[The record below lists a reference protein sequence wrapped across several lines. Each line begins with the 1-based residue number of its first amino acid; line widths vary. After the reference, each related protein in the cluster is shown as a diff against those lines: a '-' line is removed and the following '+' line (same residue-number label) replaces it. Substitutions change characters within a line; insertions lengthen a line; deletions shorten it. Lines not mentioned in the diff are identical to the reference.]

1 MASQQQPQLNQNNR
15 IYLYGLLRSTIGVG
29 RQAFMT
35 QIEEALASDGLDA
48 ASLGYDGVRELLE
61 ELDEFVTLTVF
72 KGGRVY
78 ATLVAQPEWDA
89 ILDAAGDGAGGTGAT
104 GKSGKPWKR
113 KRGQRTLKPVRPRA
127 VTVESEIEE
136 EAVEAAADEIAE
148 GVDAPAEPE
157 QAPEGEAAAENTFVE
172 AAHVEDAEDDV
183 QEADEAPAAG
193 ESEPEPESAAVAE
206 AEPESA
212 PAARPEPAPEP
223 SISLT
228 VIFDPEHANAGIQTL
243 ASTPATAGSL
253 ERVNAEEVAAIPQS
267 VTASPQP
274 VTASPQLDAAST
286 EPPAVPLAAPRAERA
301 QNAAVAAATPA
312 PQPAQPAPAT
322 PGPAPEPPID
332 PKTYP
337 QDFTTDVW
345 CPTSLLHELSA
356 LLPLGA
362 DALGIAG
369 EWFLIAIERGTAELG
384 RKRIAFPLRYIRD
397 GERRTATI
405 RLKHRS
411 PAAPG
416 APWAIEAIEAD

>member
-29 RQAFMT
+29 RQAIMT

-157 QAPEGEAAAENTFVE
+157 QAPEGEAAAEDTFVE

-193 ESEPEPESAAVAE
+193 EPEPESVAVAE

-212 PAARPEPAPEP
+212 PAAQPEPDPEP

-228 VIFDPEHANAGIQTL
+228 VIYDPEHANAGVQTL
-243 ASTPATAGSL
+243 ASTPAAAGNP
-253 ERVNAEEVAAIPQS
+253 ERVNAGEVAADAQPI
-267 VTASPQP
+267 TAGPQP
-274 VTASPQLDAAST
+274 DAASA
-286 EPPAVPLAAPRAERA
+286 EPPAVPLAAPRTECA
-301 QNAAVAAATPA
+301 QNTLVAAATPM
-312 PQPAQPAPAT
+312 PQPAQAT
-322 PGPAPEPPID
+322 PAAPEPAPEPPID
-332 PKTYP
+332 PETYP

-345 CPTSLLHELSA
+345 CPASLLHELSA

-411 PAAPG
+411 PDTPG
-416 APWAIEAIEAD
+416 APWAIEAIETD

>member
-48 ASLGYDGVRELLE
+48 ASLGYGGVRELLE

-89 ILDAAGDGAGGTGAT
+89 ILDAAGDGAT

-127 VTVESEIEE
+127 VVVETEV
-136 EAVEAAADEIAE
+136 EAEVVEAAADEVAE
-148 GVDAPAEPE
+148 SADAPAEPE
-157 QAPEGEAAAENTFVE
+157 QAPEGEAAAEDAAVE
-172 AAHVEDAEDDV
+172 TMQAKETEDGV
-183 QEADEAPAAG
+183 QEADEAPAATA
-193 ESEPEPESAAVAE
+193 EPEPVTA
-206 AEPESA
+206 AEPE
-212 PAARPEPAPEP
+212 PASTPTSQPEPEPAPEP

-228 VIFDPEHANAGIQTL
+228 VIFDPEHAHAGIQTL

-286 EPPAVPLAAPRAERA
+286 EPPAAPLAAPRAERA

>member
-157 QAPEGEAAAENTFVE
+157 QAPEGEAAAEDTFVE

-183 QEADEAPAAG
+183 QEADEAPAATA
-193 ESEPEPESAAVAE
+193 EPEPVTA
-206 AEPESA
+206 AEPE
-212 PAARPEPAPEP
+212 PASTPTSQPEPEP

-228 VIFDPEHANAGIQTL
+228 VIYDPEHANAGIRTL
-243 ASTPATAGSL
+243 ASTPATAGNP
-253 ERVNAEEVAAIPQS
+253 ERVNAGEVAAIPQS

-286 EPPAVPLAAPRAERA
+286 EPPAAPLAAPRAERA

>member
-1 MASQQQPQLNQNNR
+1 MASQQRPQLNQNNS

-29 RQAFMT
+29 KQAFMT
-35 QIEEALASDGLDA
+35 QVEEALASDGLDA

-61 ELDEFVTLTVF
+61 ELDDFVTLTVF

-89 ILDAAGDGAGGTGAT
+89 ILDAAGDRANAAGAT
-104 GKSGKPWKR
+104 GKSGKPWKH

-127 VTVESEIEE
+127 VTVEPEV
-136 EAVEAAADEIAE
+136 EAEVVEAAADEVAE
-148 GVDAPAEPE
+148 SADAPAEPE
-157 QAPEGEAAAENTFVE
+157 QAPEGEAAAENAVVE
-172 AAHVEDAEDDV
+172 ATHVEDAEDDV

-193 ESEPEPESAAVAE
+193 EPEPEPESAAVAK

-212 PAARPEPAPEP
+212 PAAQPEPAPEP

-228 VIFDPEHANAGIQTL
+228 VIYDPEHANAGIQTL
-243 ASTPATAGSL
+243 ASTPATAGNP
-253 ERVNAEEVAAIPQS
+253 EHVHAEEVAAD
-267 VTASPQP
+267 TQP
-274 VTASPQLDAAST
+274 VTASPQPDAADA
-286 EPPAVPLAAPRAERA
+286 EPPAVPLAAPRTEPAE
-301 QNAAVAAATPA
+301 NAAVAAATPT
-312 PQPAQPAPAT
+312 PQPTRPAPAT
-322 PGPAPEPPID
+322 PEPAPEPPID
-332 PKTYP
+332 QKTYP

-397 GERRTATI
+397 GERRTAII

-411 PAAPG
+411 PATPG
-416 APWAIEAIEAD
+416 APWAIEAIETD

>member
-1 MASQQQPQLNQNNR
+1 MASQQRPQLNQNNR

-29 RQAFMT
+29 KQAFMT
-35 QIEEALASDGLDA
+35 QVEEALASDGLDA
-48 ASLGYDGVRELLE
+48 ASLGYGSVRELLE
-61 ELDEFVTLTVF
+61 ELDDFVTLTLF

-89 ILDAAGDGAGGTGAT
+89 ILDAAGDGANAAGAT

-127 VTVESEIEE
+127 VVVETEV
-136 EAVEAAADEIAE
+136 EAEVVEAAADEVAE
-148 GVDAPAEPE
+148 SADAPAEPE
-157 QAPEGEAAAENTFVE
+157 QAPEGEAAAEDAAVE
-172 AAHVEDAEDDV
+172 TMQAKETEDGV
-183 QEADEAPAAG
+183 QEADEAPAATA
-193 ESEPEPESAAVAE
+193 EPEPVTA
-206 AEPESA
+206 AEPE
-212 PAARPEPAPEP
+212 PASTPTSQPEPEPAPEP

-228 VIFDPEHANAGIQTL
+228 VIYDPEHANAGIQTL
-243 ASTPATAGSL
+243 ASTPATAGNP
-253 ERVNAEEVAAIPQS
+253 ERVNAGEVAAD
-267 VTASPQP
+267 AQP
-274 VTASPQLDAAST
+274 VTAGPQPDAASA
-286 EPPAVPLAAPRAERA
+286 EPPAVPLAAPRTERA
-301 QNAAVAAATPA
+301 QNTVVAAATPT
-312 PQPAQPAPAT
+312 PQSAPAA
-322 PGPAPEPPID
+322 PEPAPEPPID
-332 PKTYP
+332 PETYP

-411 PAAPG
+411 PDTPG
-416 APWAIEAIEAD
+416 APWAIEAIETD

>member
-1 MASQQQPQLNQNNR
+1 MASQQRPQLNQNNR
-15 IYLYGLLRSTIGVG
+15 IYLYGLLRSAIGVG
-29 RQAFMT
+29 KQAFMT

-48 ASLGYDGVRELLE
+48 ASLGYDSVRELLE
-61 ELDEFVTLTVF
+61 ELDDFVTLTVF

-89 ILDAAGDGAGGTGAT
+89 VLDAAGDGANAAGAT

-127 VTVESEIEE
+127 VAAEPEVEE
-136 EAVEAAADEIAE
+136 EAVETAADEAAE
-148 GVDAPAEPE
+148 RTDAQGERA
-157 QAPEGEAAAENTFVE
+157 QAAEGEAVVAESAAGE
-172 AAHVEDAEDDV
+172 AVQVEDAEESV
-183 QEADEAPAAG
+183 READEAPAAAG
-193 ESEPEPESAAVAE
+193 EPEPEPESVAVAE

-212 PAARPEPAPEP
+212 PAAQPEPDPEP

-228 VIFDPEHANAGIQTL
+228 VIYDPEHANAGIQTL
-243 ASTPATAGSL
+243 ASTPATAGNP
-253 ERVNAEEVAAIPQS
+253 ERVNAGEVAAD
-267 VTASPQP
+267 AQP
-274 VTASPQLDAAST
+274 VTAGPQPDAASA
-286 EPPAVPLAAPRAERA
+286 EPPAVPLAAPRTERA
-301 QNAAVAAATPA
+301 QNTVVAAATPT
-312 PQPAQPAPAT
+312 PQSAPAA
-322 PGPAPEPPID
+322 PEPAPEPPID
-332 PKTYP
+332 PETYP

-411 PAAPG
+411 PDTPG
-416 APWAIEAIEAD
+416 APWAIEAIETD

>member
-48 ASLGYDGVRELLE
+48 ASLGYGGVRELLE

-89 ILDAAGDGAGGTGAT
+89 ILDAAGDGAT

-127 VTVESEIEE
+127 VVVETEV
-136 EAVEAAADEIAE
+136 EAEVVEAAADEVAE
-148 GVDAPAEPE
+148 SADAPAEPE
-157 QAPEGEAAAENTFVE
+157 QAPEGEAAAEDAAVE
-172 AAHVEDAEDDV
+172 TMQAKETEDGV
-183 QEADEAPAAG
+183 QEADEAPAATA
-193 ESEPEPESAAVAE
+193 EPEPVTA
-206 AEPESA
+206 AEPE
-212 PAARPEPAPEP
+212 PASTPTSQPEPEPAPEP

-274 VTASPQLDAAST
+274 VTASPQMDAAST
-286 EPPAVPLAAPRAERA
+286 EPPAAPLAAPRAERA

>member
-157 QAPEGEAAAENTFVE
+157 QAPEGEAAAEDAAVE
-172 AAHVEDAEDDV
+172 TMQAKETEDGV
-183 QEADEAPAAG
+183 QEADEAPAATA
-193 ESEPEPESAAVAE
+193 EPEPVTA
-206 AEPESA
+206 AEPE
-212 PAARPEPAPEP
+212 PASTPTSQPEPEPGPEP

-228 VIFDPEHANAGIQTL
+228 VIYDPEHANAGVQTL
-243 ASTPATAGSL
+243 ASTPAAAGNP
-253 ERVNAEEVAAIPQS
+253 ERVNAGEVAADAQPI
-267 VTASPQP
+267 TAGPQP
-274 VTASPQLDAAST
+274 DAASA
-286 EPPAVPLAAPRAERA
+286 EPPAVPLAAPRTECA
-301 QNAAVAAATPA
+301 QNTLVAAATPM
-312 PQPAQPAPAT
+312 PQPAQAT
-322 PGPAPEPPID
+322 PAAPEPAPEPPID
-332 PKTYP
+332 PETYP

-345 CPTSLLHELSA
+345 CPASLLHELSA

-369 EWFLIAIERGTAELG
+369 EWFLIALERGTAELG

-397 GERRTATI
+397 GERRTAII

-411 PAAPG
+411 PATPG
-416 APWAIEAIEAD
+416 APWAIEAVETD

>member
-1 MASQQQPQLNQNNR
+1 MALQQQPQLNQNNR

-48 ASLGYDGVRELLE
+48 ASLGYGGVRELLE

-89 ILDAAGDGAGGTGAT
+89 VLDAAGDGAGDAGAT

-127 VTVESEIEE
+127 VVVETEV
-136 EAVEAAADEIAE
+136 EAEVVEAAADEIAE
-148 GVDAPAEPE
+148 STDASAEPE
-157 QAPEGEAAAENTFVE
+157 QAPEGEAAAEDTFVE

-183 QEADEAPAAG
+183 QEADEAPAATA
-193 ESEPEPESAAVAE
+193 EPEPVTA
-206 AEPESA
+206 AEPE
-212 PAARPEPAPEP
+212 PASTPTSQPEPEP

-228 VIFDPEHANAGIQTL
+228 VIYDPEHANAGIRTL
-243 ASTPATAGSL
+243 ASTPATAGNP
-253 ERVNAEEVAAIPQS
+253 ERVNAEKVAAIQQS
-267 VTASPQP
+267 VTADTQP
-274 VTASPQLDAAST
+274 VTASPQPDAASA
-286 EPPAVPLAAPRAERA
+286 EPPAVPLAAPRTERA
-301 QNAAVAAATPA
+301 QNAVVAAATPT
-312 PQPAQPAPAT
+312 PQPTQPAPAAPEPT
-322 PGPAPEPPID
+322 PEPPID
-332 PKTYP
+332 PETYP

-411 PAAPG
+411 PATPG
-416 APWAIEAIEAD
+416 APWAIEAIETD